1 MVLAKGHNKL
11 TAWAVSLMLLVA
23 LSLHSTLVQANVR
36 PSLYQAEVSAE
47 QTQQQWQREALQ
59 QVLIRVTGQPDIMQQ
74 PQLRSELTNAASYVK
89 QFEAVRTEQGNNVR
103 VLLDAQRIQQ
113 LLRNQQIPI
122 WGGQRPELLFWIV
135 EQQGAERQFVRENDS
150 VWLSSL
156 QEALNTQALPYT
168 LPLYDMDDLL
178 NLNETDV
185 WAGFWQQI
193 EQASSRYQVHQT
205 VVLLLEQ
212 TSEVDT
218 SGWRLTALRQ
228 HNGNVQRDELQG
240 SSQQEL
246 MQLYATQLGQQLAQ
260 QYAILLNP
268 DVQEQAVLQINGAAS
283 LADVVTV
290 ERRLAGMLGVSR
302 VEILQQAPSKTLFTL
317 TLNMTAEQLLQ
328 SLQFEPN
335 LKQRVAEVTWSSEYA
350 IPMAPTEQAVL
361 AEFDYT
367 RP

>member
-1 MVLAKGHNKL
+1 MVLVKGYNTL
-11 TAWAVSLMLLVA
+11 TAWVVSLLLLVMA
-23 LSLHSTLVQANVR
+23 SLHSTLVQANVR

-74 PQLRSELTNAASYVK
+74 PQLRSELTNAGSYVK
-89 QFEAVRTEQGNNVR
+89 QFEAVRTEQGNKVR

-113 LLRNQQIPI
+113 LLRAQQIPV

-135 EQQGAERQFVRENDS
+135 EQQGTERQFVRQSDS
-150 VWLSSL
+150 IWLSSL
-156 QEALNTQALPYT
+156 QEALHAQALPYT

-178 NLNETDV
+178 NLNESDV

-193 EQASSRYQVHQT
+193 EQASNRYRVHQI

-212 TSEVDT
+212 SSTQEAS
-218 SGWRLTALRQ
+218 WRLTALRQ
-228 HNGNVQRDELQG
+228 HNGNVLRDELQAN
-240 SSQQEL
+240 SQQEL
-246 MQLYATQLGQQLAQ
+246 MQQYSTRLSQQLAQ

-268 DVQEQAVLQINGAAS
+268 SVHQQVVLQINGAAS

-302 VEILQQAPSKTLFTL
+302 VEILQQAPTQTFFSL
-317 TLNMTAEQLLQ
+317 TLQMTAEQLLQ

-335 LKQRVAEVTWSSEYA
+335 LKQRVPEQSWPSGYATATESSE
-350 IPMAPTEQAVL
+350 PAVL